1 MEFKEKL
8 QELRKQ
14 KGLTQEELAEILF
27 VSRSTISKWESGRG
41 MPNIESLKAISKL
54 FAVTLD
60 YLLSS
65 DDLLVIAEEDH
76 KLKELYI
83 RDMIYGLLDCSV
95 ALLFWLPFFG
105 QKTNGVVHEVS
116 LLALNEIQPYVKVLY
131 FLIVIGMTLLG
142 ILTLTLRNYNHML
155 WIRNKSKIS
164 LFINTIAVG
173 LFIIGQQPYASV
185 FVFAFLIIKALT
197 FVQR

>member
-1 MEFKEKL
+1 
-8 QELRKQ
+8 
-14 KGLTQEELAEILF
+14 
-27 VSRSTISKWESGRG
+27 

-60 YLLSS
+60 NLLSS